1 MPPTTPPT
9 TPRLHELLRSTREA
23 GGSDLHLAAGMEP
36 RMRVHG
42 ALEALGAGSKLSADE
57 LSALLREVVTKEQWH
72 EFTSSGDLDFA
83 LQVPGVARFRA
94 NYLRQ
99 ERGPSAVLRTI
110 PEKIASL
117 EELNLPVVLGRL
129 AELRSGLVLVTGPT
143 GSGKSTTLAAI
154 IDRIN
159 RTQAKHIVTIEEPVE
174 FVHQSLRSVFS
185 QREVGSDTESFAAAL
200 RAAIRQDA
208 DVVLVG
214 EMRDLETVS
223 LALRAAEMGLLVFGT
238 LHTNSAA
245 KTIDR
250 LIDVFPAEEQ
260 AQTRVSLA
268 DSLAAIVSQLLL
280 PKADGTGRVA
290 VNEILLKTPGL
301 PNLIREGNIPMLQTV
316 LQSGKSIG
324 MQMLDDVLMELVQKQ
339 VITGKDAFLKAT
351 DKSKFEGLVEKE

>member
-1 MPPTTPPT
+1 MAN
-9 TPRLHELLRSTREA
+9 PRLHDLLRSTREK

-42 ALEALGAGSKLSADE
+42 ALQPVGGWPNLGAEEIAT
-57 LSALLREVVTKEQWH
+57 LLREVVSKEQWQ
-72 EFTSSGDLDFA
+72 EFVSSGDLDFA
-83 LQVPGVARFRA
+83 LAVPGVARFRA

-117 EELNLPVVLGRL
+117 EELQLPAILGWL
-129 AELRSGLVLVTGPT
+129 AELASGLVLVTGPT

-159 RTQAKHIVTIEEPVE
+159 RTQPKHIVTIEEPVE
-174 FVHQSLRSVFS
+174 FVHTGIKSVFS
-185 QREVGSDTESFAAAL
+185 QREVGTDTESFASAL

-214 EMRDLETVS
+214 EMRDLETIA

-268 DSLAAIVSQLLL
+268 ESLEAIVAQLLL
-280 PKADGTGRVA
+280 PRADGSGRVA
-290 VNEILLKTPGL
+290 ANEILLRTPGL
-301 PNLIREGNIPMLQTV
+301 GNLIREGNLPMLQTV
-316 LQSGKSIG
+316 MQSGKPMG
-324 MQMLDDVLMELVQKQ
+324 MQLLDEVLLDLVARK
-339 VITGKDAFLKAT
+339 VVTAKDAYLKAQ
-351 DKSKFEGLVEKE
+351 DKSRFEPLLEKS

>member
-1 MPPTTPPT
+1 MA
-9 TPRLHELLRSTREA
+9 RLHELLKTTRER

-42 ALEALGAGSKLSADE
+42 ALQAVGDETPLGAEE
-57 LSALLREVVTKEQWH
+57 LAALLREVVSEAQWQ
-72 EFTSSGDLDFA
+72 EFTTTGDLDFA
-83 LQVPGVARFRA
+83 LPVPGVARFRA

-99 ERGPSAVLRTI
+99 ERGPSAIFRTI
-110 PEKIASL
+110 PETIASL
-117 EELNLPVVLGRL
+117 EELNLPPVLGQL

-159 RTQAKHIVTIEEPVE
+159 RTRSCHIVTIEEPVE
-174 FVHQSLRSVFS
+174 FVHQNQRSVFS
-185 QREVGSDTESFAAAL
+185 QREVGTDTDSFASAL
-200 RAAIRQDA
+200 RAAIREDA

-214 EMRDLETVS
+214 EMRDLETIA

-268 DSLAAIVSQLLL
+268 ESLVAIVAQLLV
-280 PKADGTGRVA
+280 PKAEGGGRIA
-290 VNEILLKTPGL
+290 VNEILLRTSGL
-301 PNLIREGNIPMLQTV
+301 GNVIREGNMPMLTTIM
-316 LQSGKSIG
+316 QSGRNLG
-324 MQMLDDVLMELVQKQ
+324 MQMLDDVLLDLVQRQ
-339 VITGKDAFLKAT
+339 VITAKDAYVKANE
-351 DKSKFEGLVEKE
+351 KSKFEALAREG